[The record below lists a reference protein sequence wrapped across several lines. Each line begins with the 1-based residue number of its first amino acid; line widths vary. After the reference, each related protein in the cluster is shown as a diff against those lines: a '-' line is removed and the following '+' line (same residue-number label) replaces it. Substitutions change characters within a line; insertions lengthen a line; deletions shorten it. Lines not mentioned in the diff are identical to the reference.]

1 MDEIRD
7 NLFIKKKPISI
18 NDIAKYAG
26 VSKSTVSRILNDKGK
41 FSKDTRDK
49 VLQIVKKLNY
59 SPSMVARSLRNRTT
73 KAVGLLLPD
82 IVNPFFPEIMKG
94 VEHVASENGYVVIL
108 CSSNEDSEK
117 EFMYF
122 HMFENRWIDG
132 IIYSGVTGTEEETR
146 NIRLIL
152 EQEIPV
158 VLMDR
163 EIEDYFASVVMIDNE
178 RAAYDATTYCLE
190 LGHKRIGFIAAPLK
204 VKIFAKRLEGY
215 RRALQKY
222 GIEFDPSLVV
232 EEDLTIKSGSKAAK
246 QLVARRDP
254 PTAIFAS
261 NDLMAIGAM
270 KEIQGEGLRVP
281 ESISI
286 VGFDDIPT
294 ASLVTPALTTI
305 AQPKYEMGVEAMNL
319 LIRMIEKKGASKS
332 KIVLDTRLVVRK
344 SAKRLI

>member
-1 MDEIRD
+1 M
-7 NLFIKKKPISI
+7 F
-18 NDIAKYAG
+18 
-26 VSKSTVSRILNDKGK
+26 
-41 FSKDTRDK
+41 
-49 VLQIVKKLNY
+49 
-59 SPSMVARSLRNRTT
+59 
-73 KAVGLLLPD
+73 PD

-94 VEHVASENGYVVIL
+94 VEDVASENGYVVIL

-122 HMFENRWIDG
+122 HMFENRWIEG
-132 IIYSGVTGTEEETR
+132 IIYSGVTGTGEGTR
-146 NIRLIL
+146 DIRLIL

-163 EIEDYFASVVMIDNE
+163 EIEDYFTSVVMIDNE
-178 RAAYDATTYCLE
+178 RAAYDATAYCLE
-190 LGHKRIGFIAAPLK
+190 LGHEQIGFIAAPLK
-204 VKIFAKRLEGY
+204 VRIFQKRLKGY
-215 RRALQKY
+215 RRTLQKY
-222 GIEFDPSLVV
+222 GIEFDENLVV
-232 EEDLTIKSGSKAAK
+232 EGDMTIKSGNIASKE
-246 QLVARRDP
+246 LLAREDP

-270 KEIQGEGLRVP
+270 KEIQGRGLKVP
-281 ESISI
+281 ESTSI
-286 VGFDDIPT
+286 VGFDDIPM

-332 KIVLDTRLVVRK
+332 KVVLDTRLVVRE

>member
-1 MDEIRD
+1 MNEIAD
-7 NLFIKKKPISI
+7 NFGKKKAVSI
-18 NDIAKYAG
+18 NNIAKLAG
-26 VSKSTVSRILNDKGK
+26 VSKSTVSRILNDRGK

-59 SPSMVARSLRNRTT
+59 SPSMVARSLRNRRT
-73 KAVGLLLPD
+73 KTIGLLLPD

-94 VEHVASENGYVVIL
+94 VENVALENGYVVIL
-108 CSSNEDSEK
+108 CSSNEDTQK

-132 IIYSGVTGTEEETR
+132 IIYSGVTGTEEEVQGVR
-146 NIRLIL
+146 AIL
-152 EQEIPV
+152 GQGIPV

-163 EIEDYFASVVMIDNE
+163 EIEDYFASVVIIDNE
-178 RAAYDATTYCLE
+178 NAAYDATTYCFE

-204 VKIFAKRLEGY
+204 VKLFSKRLEGY
-215 RRALQKY
+215 QKALQKH
-222 GIEFDPSLVV
+222 GIEFDESLVI
-232 EEDLTIKSGSKAAK
+232 EGDLTIKGGSLAGKE
-246 QLVARRDP
+246 LLARKDP

-270 KEIQGEGLRVP
+270 KEIQGNGLKVP
-281 ESISI
+281 EHISI
-286 VGFDDIPT
+286 IGFDDILT

-305 AQPKYEMGVEAMNL
+305 AQPKYEMGMEAMNL

-332 KIVLDTRLVVRK
+332 KIVLDTQLVVRE
-344 SAKRLI
+344 STKRLI

>member
-1 MDEIRD
+1 M
-7 NLFIKKKPISI
+7 
-18 NDIAKYAG
+18 
-26 VSKSTVSRILNDKGK
+26 NDKGK
-41 FSKDTRDK
+41 FSEDTRNK
-49 VLQIVKKLNY
+49 VLQVVRKLNY

-94 VEHVASENGYVVIL
+94 VEDVASENGYVVIL

-132 IIYSGVTGTEEETR
+132 RIYSGVTGTGEGTR
-146 NIRLIL
+146 DIRLIL

-163 EIEDYFASVVMIDNE
+163 EIEGYFTSVVMIDNE

-190 LGHKRIGFIAAPLK
+190 LGHERIGFIAAPLK

-215 RRALQKY
+215 RKAFQKY
-222 GIEFDPSLVV
+222 GIEFDESLVV
-232 EEDLTIKSGSKAAK
+232 EGDMTIKSGNLASKE
-246 QLVARRDP
+246 LLAREDP

-270 KEIQGEGLRVP
+270 KEIQGHGLKVP

-332 KIVLDTRLVVRK
+332 KVVLDTRLVVRK